1 MPPQA
6 LGPGPRETTKF
17 FVALNVPQVRTGRQ
31 CGSHGCCLTAKRTWV
46 AWPTVQSCRWPADAT
61 ASCCRMPQASLA
73 PSSNSGAAGEAQ
85 EAAAAWRDLEA
96 LLGET
101 AGSAVAG
108 NQLVS
113 VLRQLQ
119 AMMKR

>member
-1 MPPQA
+1 
-6 LGPGPRETTKF
+6 
-17 FVALNVPQVRTGRQ
+17 
-31 CGSHGCCLTAKRTWV
+31 
-46 AWPTVQSCRWPADAT
+46 
-61 ASCCRMPQASLA
+61 MPQASLA